1 MNNNNH
7 SINEFDFHLICEYFS
22 STDRQ
27 GPGSESCTLKAFS
40 FLKDLPAMPHIA
52 DLGCGTGSSALTLA
66 KHHDVR
72 ITAIDLFPEF
82 IEKLKSRAQ
91 QIRVSEKIFPMT
103 GDMASLA
110 FEEESMDAVWSEG
123 AIYNIG
129 FKQGVK
135 EWYRFIKPGGYMAV
149 TEATWLTDNRPQEI
163 EEFWLEA
170 YPEIDTL
177 PNKVKQMEEAGYKNI
192 TTFTLPEECWTKEF
206 YLPQQKAQE
215 MFLSKYPDNPT
226 AHALIANQR
235 REAELYAKY
244 KDFYGYVFYIGQK

>member
-66 KHHDVR
+66 KHHDVH

-129 FKQGVK
+129 FGQGVR
-135 EWYRFIKPGGYMAV
+135 EWYRFIKPRGYMAV

-163 EEFWLEA
+163 EEFWMDA

-215 MFLSKYPDNPT
+215 VFLLKYPDNPT

-235 REAELYAKY
+235 REAELYVKY